1 MSLGEIS
8 QEKNKETQKK
18 LGGEIKKKKP
28 GGEKSREKKKRKENI
43 SVKKNRENQIIFC
56 KRISPKFSCHPFTSP
71 EI

>member
-8 QEKNKETQKK
+8 QEKNKETEKK
-18 LGGEIKKKKP
+18 LGGEIKKKKYQE
-28 GGEKSREKKKRKENI
+28 EKNQEKKKRKENI
-43 SVKKNRENQIIFC
+43 SVKKNREKQIIFC

>member
-28 GGEKSREKKKRKENI
+28 GGEKSREKKKEGKH
-43 SVKKNRENQIIFC
+43 FC
-56 KRISPKFSCHPFTSP
+56 KKKQREPNYFLQKNLAQIQLPSFYQP
-71 EI
+71 